1 MEHDVKSPHF
11 LWILI
16 GLAPAHLYPVTSLS
30 WGKIIAENDTQ
41 ENDTQEINK
50 STTIFHDLHSYRP

>member
-16 GLAPAHLYPVTSLS
+16 GLARAHLHPVTSLS
-30 WGKIIAENDTQ
+30 WGKIIA

>member
-16 GLAPAHLYPVTSLS
+16 GLPRARLYPVASLS